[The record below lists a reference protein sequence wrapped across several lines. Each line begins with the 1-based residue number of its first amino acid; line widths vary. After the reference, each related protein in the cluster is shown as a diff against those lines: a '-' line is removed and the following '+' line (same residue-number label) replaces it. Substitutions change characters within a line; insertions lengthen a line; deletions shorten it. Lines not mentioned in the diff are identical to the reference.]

1 MELVVQWLKNVTW
14 RTQLNETVRDTAYH
28 LTLRESVRVW
38 SFSGPYFPAFGLN
51 TDQKISDY
59 EHFSRS
65 VIWRWFWIE
74 IEVMVA
80 TVP

>member
-14 RTQLNETVRDTAYH
+14 RIQLNETARDTAYH

-38 SFSGPYFPAFGLN
+38 SFSGTYFPAFELN
-51 TDQKISDY
+51 TDQKISDN

-65 VIWRWFWIE
+65 VIWRWF
-74 IEVMVA
+74 
-80 TVP
+80 